1 MVILNALIGVILKL
15 TSVYASIFDL
25 VQFIIVLYD
34 LKGRSILDSL
44 IFHFITCSDDNNC
57 FLVEKF
63 GNLFYLISL
72 SIYLMFFYHFDK
84 NFRISLLKIF
94 FINVNNKNINL
105 ENSSSCQLK
114 HQNAQSHPFWPNNF
128 FLHPQI

>member
-44 IFHFITCSDDNNC
+44 VYHFITCSDDNRC

-72 SIYLMFFYHFDK
+72 SIYLMFYYHFDK
-84 NFRISLLKIF
+84 NFRTSLLKIF
-94 FINVNNKNINL
+94 FINVNNKNIIQ
-105 ENSSSCQLK
+105 ENSSSFK
-114 HQNAQSHPFWPNNF
+114 D
-128 FLHPQI
+128 

>member
-1 MVILNALIGVILKL
+1 MVILNALMGVILKL

-44 IFHFITCSDDNNC
+44 VFHFITCSDDNSC

-72 SIYLMFFYHFDK
+72 SIYLFFFYHFDK
-84 NFRISLLKIF
+84 NFRTSFMRLF
-94 FINVNNKNINL
+94 FNDEKKSTKKEVVKT
-105 ENSSSCQLK
+105 S
-114 HQNAQSHPFWPNNF
+114 
-128 FLHPQI
+128 